1 MDTLHHILTLFI
13 LTQSRTTNIPLFLLF
28 QTLYVVLGAS
38 ALDPSEVT
46 ITTLL
51 LQFATFFAM
60 GGNNAMSGVDLSS
73 AYNGITDFNV
83 VAVGVL
89 IFVSNWASSLWWAS
103 AGNLLLLKSMGSTA
117 AGTAQQKQSKLV
129 AEADNGK
136 TQAASGG
143 LDQRGQWDVWR
154 QHVGAFTV
162 FTAASLVAVM
172 VACTA
177 LRTHL
182 FIWTVFSP
190 KYLYSMAWSL
200 GMHLGGNVAFGGL
213 LFWLGS
219 R

>member
-1 MDTLHHILTLFI
+1 MGTLHHILSIFT

-28 QTLYVVLGAS
+28 QVLYVALNAL
-38 ALDPSEVT
+38 ALDSAEVS

-51 LQFATFFAM
+51 LQFASFFAM

-73 AYNGITDFNV
+73 AYNGISDFNV

-103 AGNLLLLKSMGSTA
+103 AGNLLLLRSMRSIA
-117 AGTAQQKQSKLV
+117 ADTTQHEQSKV
-129 AEADNGK
+129 APEDKNDRTKATRGFP
-136 TQAASGG
+136 G
-143 LDQRGQWDVWR
+143 QRGQWYVWR
-154 QHVGAFTV
+154 QHIGAFTV

-200 GMHLGGNVAFGGL
+200 GMHLGGNVAFGGF